1 MLTSNGLGLQR
12 KLASLGSS
20 FGATVQSFRGGLSRP
35 SFTARRIAPHA
46 HSSAQPLWS
55 RPEIGQYRLRLA
67 TTEQDRRN
75 ACRLRF
81 EVFNLE
87 LGEGLAASY
96 ATGLDQDRFDMVC
109 DHLLIEDMRDGSIVG
124 TYRMQ
129 SGTMAKRHF
138 GYYSAREFDFAPF
151 SHLRPMILELGR
163 ASIASEH
170 RSSEVVTLLWR
181 GITQYAQNNGL
192 RYLLGCSSLNT
203 ADADTGW
210 AIYHQLTPFLA
221 RPEFQTK
228 PTKPFRLTP
237 PSSSQLPAAKI
248 PKLLKT
254 YLAVGSRIC
263 APPAFDREFGTIDF
277 LTLIDLEEMTPAAKS
292 RFCHTLPQ

>member
-1 MLTSNGLGLQR
+1 MQR
-12 KLASLGSS
+12 KLTSMGGSL
-20 FGATVQSFRGGLSRP
+20 GATVKSFRTGRP
-35 SFTARRIAPHA
+35 ALPFPALPFWPHLPRLQHA
-46 HSSAQPLWS
+46 EPKQPLWT

-67 TTEQDRRN
+67 MTEADRLR

-87 LGEGLAASY
+87 LGEGLASSF
-96 ATGLDQDRFDMVC
+96 ATGLDQDKFDMVC
-109 DHLLIEDMRDGSIVG
+109 DHLLIEDVRDGAIVG

-129 SGTMAKRHF
+129 SGLMAKRHF

-151 SHLRPMILELGR
+151 ERIRPMVLELGR

-170 RSSEVVTLLWR
+170 RSSEVLTLLWR

-192 RYLLGCSSLNT
+192 RYMLGCSSLNT
-203 ADADTGW
+203 NDPDTGW
-210 AIYHQLTPFLA
+210 AIYRQLAPYLA
-221 RPEFQTK
+221 KPEYRTL
-228 PTKPFRLTP
+228 PTRAFRLA
-237 PSSSQLPAAKI
+237 PASADLSPTAKV

-263 APPAFDREFGTIDF
+263 GPPALDQEFGTIDF
-277 LTLIDLEEMTPAAKS
+277 LTLMDLEEMAPSAKS
-292 RFCHTLPQ
+292 RFCHTPQ

>member
-1 MLTSNGLGLQR
+1 MQR
-12 KLASLGSS
+12 KLTSLGASLG
-20 FGATVQSFRGGLSRP
+20 ATVKRSFRKGRPLPFWPHGAFPAQLVSRALP
-35 SFTARRIAPHA
+35 SPVAPK
-46 HSSAQPLWS
+46 QPLWT

-67 TTEQDRRN
+67 MTEEDRLR

-87 LGEGLAASY
+87 LGEGLASSY
-96 ATGLDQDRFDMVC
+96 ATGLDQDKFDMVC
-109 DHLLIEDMRDGSIVG
+109 DHLLIEDMRDRSIVG

-138 GYYSAREFDFAPF
+138 GYYSAREFDLSPF
-151 SHLRPMILELGR
+151 EPVRPMVLELGR

-170 RSSEVVTLLWR
+170 RSHEVLTLLWR

-192 RYLLGCSSLNT
+192 RYMLGCSSLNT
-203 ADADTGW
+203 NDPDTGW
-210 AIYHQLTPFLA
+210 AIYSQLTSFLA
-221 RPEFQTK
+221 KPEFQTT
-228 PTKPFRLTP
+228 PTKAFRLAPASTP
-237 PSSSQLPAAKI
+237 ELPAAKV

-263 APPAFDREFGTIDF
+263 GAPALDQEFGTIDF
-277 LTLIDLEEMTPAAKS
+277 LTLLDLEEMSPAAKS
-292 RFCHTLPQ
+292 RFCHTPQ